1 MNDAI
6 MISKETSKILV
17 DMWHKKGQVSKDLVE
32 PLSINL
38 ANREHS
44 RERLIRWADE
54 LRAWRDSQA

>member
-6 MISKETSKILV
+6 MISKETCQILV
-17 DMWHKKGQVSKDLVE
+17 DMWHKKGQVTKDLVE
-32 PLSINL
+32 PLSIKL

-44 RERLIRWADE
+44 RERLLRWADE